1 MNSTSRYQT
10 LFNLLTA
17 NCVKSAPNSNIVMAP
32 FMSQNKNPDANLTGF
47 NTPEINS
54 LLTTDNLCTM
64 PHDLKIIFRILGQH
78 NVECNF
84 ADWTIMS
91 LQNINTRLNHVREDG
106 QHRVVDFAILYSGMG
121 HCIVCAYDPTDG
133 KIFYRHDGG
142 SSGWDRDH
150 YYQFI
155 KQYIP
160 IEQDKYSFQH
170 WLDEA
175 IAKHDGEELYERF
188 NRLPLINPN

>member
-1 MNSTSRYQT
+1 
-10 LFNLLTA
+10 
-17 NCVKSAPNSNIVMAP
+17 MA
-32 FMSQNKNPDANLTGF
+32 QNKNPDANLTGF

-106 QHRVVDFAILYSGMG
+106 QPRVVDFAILYAGACSAPAPIIRRFLSVEINASIYIQSLS
-121 HCIVCAYDPTDG
+121 CNEAS
-133 KIFYRHDGG
+133 IFG
-142 SSGWDRDH
+142 
-150 YYQFI
+150 
-155 KQYIP
+155 
-160 IEQDKYSFQH
+160 
-170 WLDEA
+170 
-175 IAKHDGEELYERF
+175 
-188 NRLPLINPN
+188 